1 MIEFFQSRARSF
13 RCAFAGL
20 WFVMRTQRNAWI
32 HIIATVMV
40 ALLSFWL
47 RIPARDWAVI
57 VVAVAMVWTMEFI
70 NTALEATVDL
80 ACPDQNDLAMRGKD
94 IGAAA
99 VLIASIN
106 SILIGLLILGPP
118 LSARIQ
124 ALWES

>member
-32 HIIATVMV
+32 HLIATVMV

-57 VVAVAMVWTMEFI
+57 VVAVAMVWTI
-70 NTALEATVDL
+70 GVRQH
-80 ACPDQNDLAMRGKD
+80 CPGSDHR
-94 IGAAA
+94 
-99 VLIASIN
+99 
-106 SILIGLLILGPP
+106 PR
-118 LSARIQ
+118 LSRS
-124 ALWES
+124 ERSGDER